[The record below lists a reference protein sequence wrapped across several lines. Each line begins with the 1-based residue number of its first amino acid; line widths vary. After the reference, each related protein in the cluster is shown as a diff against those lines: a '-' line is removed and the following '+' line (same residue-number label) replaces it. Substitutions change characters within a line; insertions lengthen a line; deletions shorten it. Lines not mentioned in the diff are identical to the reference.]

1 MSHTEKLHGWRANL
15 TRIVW
20 LPFSLLWGAVVLAG
34 MSALEFVLIRKQKLK
49 REEGLLWGVMSVS
62 YWILGAVFTGEWR
75 WGKPGTDSA
84 KA

>member
-1 MSHTEKLHGWRANL
+1 MSHTEKLNGWRANL

-34 MSALEFVLIRKQKLK
+34 MSALEFVFIRKQKLK